1 MIMYRVTKSHY
12 RSEIFAIEVERE
24 TDSFV
29 VWNGRRDKKHTEYYS
44 WFDTEQEAREFL
56 INFKQAH
63 VDALEK
69 ELADAKGELARAKG
83 VVIA

>member
-1 MIMYRVTKSHY
+1 MYRVTKSHY
-12 RSEIFAIEVERE
+12 RSEIRAIETERH

-29 VWNGRRDKKHTEYYS
+29 VVDGRRNGKNTEYHS

-69 ELADAKGELARAKG
+69 KLADAKSELARAKE
-83 VVIA
+83 VVIV